1 MDTRRIEMTRKA
13 KIGLA
18 LGGGG
23 ARGLAHIGVLKV
35 LEREGIPVDLIV
47 GTSMGALVGA
57 AYAIE
62 PDAIALEKKV
72 TDFLANKR
80 SRSAGFKR
88 LGKLRPFNPEKIDFL
103 HRIARIAGKHLFLSL
118 TILKKA
124 LVSEEDMHALMDVF
138 LPDIDIRETVIPF
151 TATTV
156 DLLSGKEVILNR
168 GPLIQAV
175 MASCAVPG
183 FMPPVARDGMVLVDG
198 GVLDSLPVEPAKAAG
213 AEIVIAVD
221 VGFSLCQAPPIED
234 GIDVINRATEVM
246 AFCLNGRSRESA
258 DVLIQPDVKR
268 IPWTGFA
275 HHEELIREGERATE
289 RKLDEILKTAKRRS
303 WGKIFPMP
311 LRPASWRPRISAHAK

>member
-1 MDTRRIEMTRKA
+1 MRHRL

-57 AYAIE
+57 AYAIQ
-62 PDAIALEKKV
+62 PDAIALENKV
-72 TDFLANKR
+72 TDFLANRR
-80 SRSAGFKR
+80 SGSAGLKR
-88 LGKLRPFNPEKIDFL
+88 LGNWRPFNPEKIDFL
-103 HRIARIAGKHLFLSL
+103 HRILRIAEKHLFLSL

-124 LVSEEDMHALMDVF
+124 LVSEEDMHALLTVF

-151 TATTV
+151 TASTV
-156 DLLSGKEVILNR
+156 DLVSGKEIIVKQ
-168 GPLIQAV
+168 GPLIRAV

-183 FMPPVARDGMVLVDG
+183 FMPPVAQDGMVLVDG
-198 GVLDSLPVEPAKAAG
+198 GVLDPVPVEPAKAAG
-213 AEIVIAVD
+213 AETVIAVD
-221 VGFSLCQAPPIED
+221 VGFCLCQAPPIED
-234 GIDVINRATEVM
+234 GVDVINRATEVM
-246 AFCLNGRSRESA
+246 AFCLNSRSRESA

-275 HHEELIREGERATE
+275 HYEELIREGEKAAEGKRDALRA
-289 RKLDEILKTAKRRS
+289 KLERRS
-303 WGKIFPMP
+303 WKNIFPLP
-311 LRPASWRPRISAHAK
+311 IRVDSWRPRGSAHAK